1 MELEEEYNQI
11 QENLRSKI
19 HLTDSFV
26 KEEIKRVSGVDLA
39 YWMEEN
45 KEYAVCCIVTM
56 DYQTKEVLE
65 IKALSDKIEVPYL
78 AGYLSFR
85 ELPLIRKT
93 FSLLEKET
101 DIVLFDGNG
110 VLHYR
115 SMGIATHASFYIQ
128 KPTIGVAKSYL
139 KVDHTE
145 FIMPEDRPGAYT
157 EILVNQQVYGRAL
170 RTQKGV
176 KPIFVSCGNF
186 ISLDTATEI
195 VLNLIEE
202 GSRQPLPTRF
212 ADMETKKYRRNWNK
226 LGEKGKGNERV

>member
-1 MELEEEYNQI
+1 MELEEEYNHI
-11 QENLRSKI
+11 QESLRSKI
-19 HLTDSFV
+19 DLTDHFL
-26 KEEIKRVSGVDLA
+26 KQNIKRVSGVDLA
-39 YWMEEN
+39 YWAEKD

-65 IKALSDKIEVPYL
+65 IKALPDKIEVPYL

-93 FSLLEKET
+93 FALLEKET

-115 SMGIATHASFYIQ
+115 NMGIATHAAFYLQ

-139 KVDHTE
+139 KVDHVD
-145 FIMPEDRPGAYT
+145 FSMPEDKPGAYT
-157 EILVNQQVYGRAL
+157 DILVNRKVYGRAL

-195 VLNLIEE
+195 VLSLVEE
-202 GSRQPLPTRF
+202 GSPQPLPTRF
-212 ADMETKKYRRNWNK
+212 ADIETKKYRKNWN
-226 LGEKGKGNERV
+226 G